1 MTQVAKLC
9 PRRGVTATGLCPDW
23 GFTATWGV
31 SVGRVRDLHG
41 QVLLKLFSAKNEIQ
55 EEEFQARQKWL
66 ESPNGQNLVIIGQMI
81 NTGVGDRCP
90 NTSSN
95 KKLILRMLNGLRD
108 YRYIRQHVFV
118 IFNCIKPPKSYFHI
132 FGNQASFQLN
142 SVLVVSISRKVNV

>member
-1 MTQVAKLC
+1 MSIKEFFDPKLPFLPYSGWLVGWGWGWIGGWSSHFVTQVAKLC

-55 EEEFQARQKWL
+55 EEEFQARQRRL

-81 NTGVGDRCP
+81 NTGVGDRFP

-95 KKLILRMLNGLRD
+95 KKLILRMLKGLCD
-108 YRYIRQHVFV
+108 
-118 IFNCIKPPKSYFHI
+118 
-132 FGNQASFQLN
+132 
-142 SVLVVSISRKVNV
+142 